1 MRETHGENISFTAW
15 TNSGEYQVVDIA
27 IAGFP
32 GKRHFQLLYLL
43 QLSRQQRNSWT

>member
-15 TNSGEYQVVDIA
+15 TNSGEYHCTVVSA

-32 GKRHFQLLYLL
+32 GKRHFLIT
-43 QLSRQQRNSWT
+43 LSSAIVL